1 MKQHFSLVCALLFS
15 FIILTACQKSD
26 LPRPEKPEVNI
37 IAIQKELQQ
46 VEDRLKAKIIQPD
59 NQTIYYFGEE
69 QDENGNRLVKLTSKE
84 KAKYYRKIFGRTA
97 NDECIFQGF
106 YVEND
111 YPQCSVAIAS
121 KEKCDSWYVNIK
133 QYDDAMY
140 AWYNINGGFDHIV
153 KIEQGKD
160 TVDIL
165 YDETNNV
172 WRKAYFI
179 NNALILERIPQNPSK
194 NGKFLT
200 SRCEYNPFD
209 IEDEQEKKN
218 KTLKNFYIFNNQPKT
233 SSDDNVIMY
242 AFTNNKLDLDHS
254 IIWRKQQGYMGRIL
268 FKKDINIQ
276 ELEQGFKQTCFV
288 SH

>member
-1 MKQHFSLVCALLFS
+1 MKQCVVYAVLFS
-15 FIILTACQKSD
+15 SIILTACQKSD
-26 LPRPEKPEVNI
+26 LPRPEKPEMNI

-46 VEDRLKAKIIQPD
+46 VEDRLKAKIIKPD

-97 NDECIFQGF
+97 NEECIFQGF

-153 KIEQGKD
+153 KIEQGKN
-160 TVDIL
+160 TVDMFYNDNYHTWKKVYL
-165 YDETNNV
+165 NN
-172 WRKAYFI
+172 
-179 NNALILERIPQNPSK
+179 NNLILEHIPQNPDSQ
-194 NGKFLT
+194 T
-200 SRCEYNPFD
+200 TRCEYSPSD
-209 IEDEQEKKN
+209 IDEN
-218 KTLKNFYIFNNQPKT
+218 TLTKFYIFNNQHKT
-233 SSDDNVIMY
+233 SDDEILMY
-242 AFTNNKLDLDHS
+242 AFTNNKIDLSHS
-254 IIWRKQQGYMGRIL
+254 VIWNNQQGYVRNKFF
-268 FKKDINIQ
+268 FKKDILQ
-276 ELEQGFKQTCFV
+276 EIEQFVKQTCFV
-288 SH
+288 RS